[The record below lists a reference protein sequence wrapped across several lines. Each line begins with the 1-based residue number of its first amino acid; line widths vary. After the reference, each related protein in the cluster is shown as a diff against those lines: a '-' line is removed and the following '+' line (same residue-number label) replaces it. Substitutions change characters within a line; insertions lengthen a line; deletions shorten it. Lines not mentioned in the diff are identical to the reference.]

1 MFKIKRPAII
11 GLLVVLLVFTGYL
24 NHQLTQDAQLKAS
37 KEYKKHELAKLS
49 EMEDSGDDV
58 AVSNENSDLAI
69 DEDNADLAMDKENAD
84 LDNMNI
90 DVIDSRDAKKIDAG
104 ILETMS
110 SESSMNSK
118 NYFVEYRLSRD
129 KLRGTLVE
137 RLDGIVNNT
146 NTNESSRTEAQKEIM
161 KIGKISERELQIE
174 GLVKGKGYEDAIVF
188 LTDKDIKVVVSSAEL
203 GEQDMVKILEI
214 VKSETEY
221 TMDNIKIMKKQ

>member
-49 EMEDSGDDV
+49 EMEDSGDD
-58 AVSNENSDLAI
+58 LAI
-69 DEDNADLAMDKENAD
+69 DKDNTDLAMDKDNTD

-146 NTNESSRTEAQKEIM
+146 NTNEGSRAEAQKEIM
-161 KIGKISERELQIE
+161 KIGNISERELQIE
-174 GLVKGKGYEDAIVF
+174 GLVKGKGYEDAIAF